1 MAGGAMLKDQTR
13 MGTYF
18 ALVRKEPESD
28 YGVDFPDFPGC
39 VTAGGTLEE
48 ACAMAAEALA
58 LHIEGMMEDGDLIPV
73 PSSPEQIM
81 ADPHNTGAIVIEIA
95 MPIHFR

>member
-1 MAGGAMLKDQTR
+1 

-18 ALVRKEPESD
+18 AMVRKDPESD

-39 VTAGGTLEE
+39 VTAGGSLDE
-48 ACAMAAEALA
+48 ARAMANEALA
-58 LHIEGMMEDGDLIPV
+58 LHIEGMMEDGDLVPM
-73 PSSPEQIM
+73 PSSLNEIM

-95 MPIHFR
+95 IPTHFRQVTR